1 MIDVSLDYET
11 RSECDL
17 KKCGAWVYS
26 QHPSTR
32 VIWASYAYDDG
43 EPFLWKPG
51 KRIPN
56 FLDPVEGWGYH
67 TIHAWNSF
75 FEYAIT
81 VNTLG
86 LTPAPI
92 SYWSDT
98 MARAAAMG
106 LPSGLGDAA
115 DILGFGDEGKSKRG
129 KKLIQLLSVPQKS
142 TKKQIK
148 AGAPEFYWND
158 DPKLIEEFGEYCK
171 QDVRVERAVGK
182 KLLNLNPTERI
193 LWEVDQEINIR
204 GIQVDSE
211 MIDHCIA
218 IYEGQHAVTMKELQ
232 DLSGVD
238 NPNSGK
244 QFLPWLQ
251 SIGYTEDNLKA
262 DTLKEFL
269 KRINGEQSTSEES
282 NWAENILG

>member
-17 KKCGAWVYS
+17 KLSGAWVYS
-26 QHPSTR
+26 QHPSTQ
-32 VIWASYAYDDG
+32 VMWMGYAYGDD
-43 EPFLWKPG
+43 EPILWNPGQDLPEFLKVESHG
-51 KRIPN
+51 KYM
-56 FLDPVEGWGYH
+56 L
-67 TIHAWNSF
+67 HAFNSF

-81 VNTLG
+81 VNTLKIE
-86 LTPAPI
+86 PPPI
-92 SYWSDT
+92 SCWSDT

-106 LPSGLGDAA
+106 LPSGLGDTA
-115 DILGFGDEGKSKRG
+115 DVLGFGDDGKSKRG

-148 AGAPEFYWND
+148 AGAPETYWNN
-158 DPKLIEEFGEYCK
+158 DPVLIEEFGEYCK

-182 KLLNLNPTERI
+182 KLLNLNPTERA
-193 LWEVDQEINIR
+193 LWELDQAINIR
-204 GIQVDSE
+204 GVQVDSE

-218 IYEGQHAVTMKELQ
+218 IYEGQNEVTFKKLQ
-232 DLSGVD
+232 EMSGLD
-238 NPNSGK
+238 NPNSSK

-269 KRINGEQSTSEES
+269 KKLNGEQSTSEES
-282 NWAENILG
+282 DWAENILG